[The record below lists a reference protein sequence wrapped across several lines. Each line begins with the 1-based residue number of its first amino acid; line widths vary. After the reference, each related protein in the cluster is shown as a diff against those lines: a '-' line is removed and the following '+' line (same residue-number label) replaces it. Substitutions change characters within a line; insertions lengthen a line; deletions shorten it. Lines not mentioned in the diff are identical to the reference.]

1 MKKPS
6 EEELVAHLFGDSPSA
21 GEIERALAEDRELR
35 ERFQALRRT
44 LDALDELPVPEPGS
58 GFEARVWRRLR
69 PALAAPRPWWRLEL
83 AGWGRAPA
91 LAAAALALVAVGF
104 LLGRAPRGPLETAAP
119 ERSAFSAEARERLL
133 FASIGTHLAGSER
146 VLAQIA
152 NAPSDQPSTLTEQR
166 DWAEALLAANRFYR
180 RAAERSGDRDV
191 VALLDE
197 LEPVLLE
204 ISHTERPA
212 AQDLVAAQDR
222 IDQQDLLFKVR
233 VLGSRLVRESVPER
247 RSNSTRNSS

>member
-6 EEELVAHLFGDSPSA
+6 EEELVAHLFGDSPA
-21 GEIERALAEDRELR
+21 PGEIERALAEDRELR
-35 ERFQALRRT
+35 ERFAALRRT

-58 GFEARVWRRLR
+58 GFEGRVWRRLR
-69 PALAAPRPWWRLEL
+69 PALAPRRPWWRIEL

-91 LAAAALALVAVGF
+91 LAAAALALVALGF
-104 LLGRAPRGPLETAAP
+104 LLGRAPDGPLETPTPEPSALSAA
-119 ERSAFSAEARERLL
+119 ARERVL

-180 RAAERSGDRDV
+180 RAAERSGDRAV

-212 AQDLVAAQDR
+212 AQDLVAAQHR

-233 VLGSRLVRESVPER
+233 VVGSRLVRDSVPER
-247 RSNSTRNSS
+247 RATSTRNSS